1 MIYKEIR
8 RAMTRRFPYGVFYL
22 SEASAVVVLAVF
34 HAKRDP
40 LEWRRRVPGSE

>member
-8 RAMTRRFPYGVFYL
+8 RLMTRRFPYGVFYL
-22 SEASAVVVLAVF
+22 VEATSVVVLAVF

-40 LEWRRRVPGSE
+40 GQWRRRAAGSE